1 MRKKP
6 HRDWQTTG
14 RLAILMLLRLSLL
27 ACWSAETVTPQAS
40 DARGLELEEARM
52 ARRAAEQKSAELN
65 AALSR
70 TEREI
75 DSLRRR
81 YAELYLES
89 RRQQQELDYLDL
101 RIAGL
106 LADRED
112 IASGRALSRAL
123 SALQQTQTA
132 QQELTDKVR
141 EFGTYLGSVLD
152 ILQPSEALRR
162 EVTARFDALAKAAE
176 RSVQPLPSVA
186 GRGDGSPTRQ
196 ECRVL
201 AVNDELQVV
210 VLDRGFK
217 DGVREG
223 ALWRVMGGRDVLARL
238 RVIEVRSSVSA
249 AMVSDGPFKA
259 IGAGAVVSPGE

>member
-1 MRKKP
+1 MQKNPR
-6 HRDWQTTG
+6 HDWQTAG
-14 RLAILMLLRLSLL
+14 MLAILMILRLSLL
-27 ACWSAETVTPQAS
+27 SCWSAETVPRQAS
-40 DARGLELEEARM
+40 DARGLELDEARM
-52 ARRAAEQKSAELN
+52 ARRAAEQKSAESN

-70 TEREI
+70 TEQEI
-75 DSLRRR
+75 HGLRRR

-89 RRQQQELDYLDL
+89 RRQQHELDYIDL

-112 IASGRALSRAL
+112 IASGRALSRTL

-132 QQELTDKVR
+132 QQELTDKVH
-141 EFGTYLGSVLD
+141 EFGTYLSSVLD
-152 ILQPSEALRR
+152 IVQPSEALRR
-162 EVTARFDALAKAAE
+162 EVAQRFDALAKAAE
-176 RSVQPLPSVA
+176 RSVKPLPSVA

-210 VLDRGFK
+210 VLDRGFE

-223 ALWRVMGGRDVLARL
+223 ALWRVMSGRDVLARL

-249 AMVSDGPFKA
+249 AMVTDGRYKT
-259 IGAGAVVSPGE
+259 IGAGAVVSLGE